1 MLENNFTYYPN
12 YRFRLMKGRLD
23 SSERVEVEEFVKV
36 VRRDM
41 IISINMEG
49 CDDMTAEDMPLV
61 IVVMSNLD

>member
-1 MLENNFTYYPN
+1 
-12 YRFRLMKGRLD
+12 MKGRLD